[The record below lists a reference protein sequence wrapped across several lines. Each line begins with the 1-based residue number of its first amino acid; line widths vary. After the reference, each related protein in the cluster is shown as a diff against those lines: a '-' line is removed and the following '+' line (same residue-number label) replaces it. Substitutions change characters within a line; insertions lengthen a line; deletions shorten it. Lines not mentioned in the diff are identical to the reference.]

1 VLKAIGIY
9 VVSRLGRASHA
20 ESLERAVLMA
30 QGGEFAFVLYGAAV
44 AVGLLG
50 PEENAVL
57 VAVIIVSMALTPLM
71 VILHDRL
78 APRVAPSADG
88 AEAPDGL
95 HGNALI
101 IGFGRVGQVVSQ
113 PLLARGY
120 EISMIE
126 TDTEMIDA
134 AADFGFKVYYGDGT
148 RLDILHAAGAAEAS
162 VILVCVDDREAAVRI
177 VELCKAEFPMTPV
190 LARAFDRQHALELV
204 NAGVDWQI
212 RETFHSALALGEEA
226 LRSLGVPDEETA
238 EIMED
243 VRSRD
248 GQRFER
254 QLVGGITAAR
264 DLIRGNI
271 PGWNERNSEPAA

>member
-1 VLKAIGIY
+1 
-9 VVSRLGRASHA
+9 
-20 ESLERAVLMA
+20 M
-30 QGGEFAFVLYGAAV
+30 
-44 AVGLLG
+44 
-50 PEENAVL
+50 
-57 VAVIIVSMALTPLM
+57 
-71 VILHDRL
+71 
-78 APRVAPSADG
+78 
-88 AEAPDGL
+88 
-95 HGNALI
+95 
-101 IGFGRVGQVVSQ
+101 VSQ